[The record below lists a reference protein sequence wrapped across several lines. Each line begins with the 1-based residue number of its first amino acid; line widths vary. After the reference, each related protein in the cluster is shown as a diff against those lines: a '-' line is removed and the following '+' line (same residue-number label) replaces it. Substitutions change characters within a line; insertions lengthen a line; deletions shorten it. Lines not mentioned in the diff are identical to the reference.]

1 MKYEIIPG
9 VGYSTEN
16 TQTRIRIKRVRMY
29 SEWIF
34 RLRVRAHVMCMHSE
48 SKNPLRI
55 HAHTFYAYSCLRVFS
70 RITHPWSSVSSVPPP
85 FGKPYWDGLILLLIV
100 RKLLIYEI
108 IMCSKI
114 LLIEEVKDIG
124 R

>member
-70 RITHPWSSVSSVPPP
+70 RITHPWLLA
-85 FGKPYWDGLILLLIV
+85 GLK
-100 RKLLIYEI
+100 KLFHERYPLWHAVTNF
-108 IMCSKI
+108 K
-114 LLIEEVKDIG
+114 K
-124 R
+124 